1 MKIKL
6 DKEKLNELINEYYEE
21 TRYKIKDMEIGVE
34 KWRNKNGMG
43 YRPRVDIVRRLKS
56 ELVFG
61 EAEETLYVDDIAKI
75 IAIQLRKK
83 GYEVEEFKFN
93 CDEKNF
99 EIDVT
104 AKEKN
109 KGEMNVKNLK
119 MYEKCLIVV
128 DMVNGFVRDGVLHD
142 EKIADIIPRQIELI
156 KEAKNAG
163 KLIVFIKDTHEE
175 NAVEFERFGNTKHCV
190 KGNFEADV
198 VDELKE
204 YEKDGIAIPKNSTCF
219 MEAPLFRELMEREI
233 NMNDFDI
240 VGCCTDICVVNGA
253 IALANYLDQQ
263 NRKHVI
269 RVHEDAIA
277 TYAENDRKEY
287 VDAAKLL
294 MKQQGIQL
302 VKKGR

>member
-1 MKIKL
+1 MKI

-119 MYEKCLIVV
+119 MYEGCLIVV
-128 DMVNGFVRDGVLHD
+128 DMVNGFVREGVLHD
-142 EKIADIIPRQIELI
+142 PNIAKIIPRQIELI

-219 MEAPLFRELMEREI
+219 MEAPLFRELMAKQLL
-233 NMNDFDI
+233 MNEFDI

-253 IALANYLDQQ
+253 IALANYLDQN
-263 NRKHVI
+263 NRKHEI

>member
-1 MKIKL
+1 MKI

-109 KGEMNVKNLK
+109 KGVIDVKNLK
-119 MYEKCLIVV
+119 MYEGCLIVV
-128 DMVNGFVRDGVLHD
+128 DMVNGFVREGVLHD
-142 EKIADIIPRQIELI
+142 PNIAKIIPRQIELI

>member
-1 MKIKL
+1 MKIEL

-104 AKEKN
+104 TKEKN
-109 KGEMNVKNLK
+109 KGVIDVKNLK
-119 MYEKCLIVV
+119 MYEGCLIVV
-128 DMVNGFVRDGVLHD
+128 DMVNGFVREGVLHD
-142 EKIADIIPRQIELI
+142 PNIAKIIPRQIELI

-253 IALANYLDQQ
+253 IALANYLDQN

>member
-1 MKIKL
+1 MKI

-34 KWRNKNGMG
+34 KWTNKNGMG

-109 KGEMNVKNLK
+109 KGVIDVKNLK
-119 MYEKCLIVV
+119 MYEGCLIVV
-128 DMVNGFVRDGVLHD
+128 DMVNGFVREGVLHD
-142 EKIADIIPRQIELI
+142 PNIAKIIPRQIELI

-204 YEKDGIAIPKNSTCF
+204 FEKDGIAIPKNSTCF
-219 MEAPLFRELMEREI
+219 MEAPLFRELMAKQLL
-233 NMNDFDI
+233 MNEFDI

-253 IALANYLDQQ
+253 IALANYLDQN

>member
-1 MKIKL
+1 MKI

-109 KGEMNVKNLK
+109 KGVIDVKNLK
-119 MYEKCLIVV
+119 MYEGCLIVV
-128 DMVNGFVRDGVLHD
+128 DMVNGFVREGVLHD
-142 EKIADIIPRQIELI
+142 PNIAKIIPRQIELI

-253 IALANYLDQQ
+253 IALANYLDQN

>member
-1 MKIKL
+1 MKL
-6 DKEKLNELINEYYEE
+6 DKEKLNELITEYYKEM
-21 TRYKIKDMEIGVE
+21 RYQIKNMEIGVE
-34 KWRNKNGMG
+34 KWTNKNGMG
-43 YRPRVDIVRRLKS
+43 YRPRVDIERQLKS
-56 ELVFG
+56 ELVYAV
-61 EAEETLYVDDIAKI
+61 AEETLYVDDIAKI

-109 KGEMNVKNLK
+109 KGVIDVKNLK
-119 MYEKCLIVV
+119 MYEGCLIVV
-128 DMVNGFVRDGVLHD
+128 DMVNGFVREGVLHD

-190 KGNFEADV
+190 KGENEADL

-219 MEAPLFRELMEREI
+219 MEAPLFRELMKREI
-233 NMNDFDI
+233 YMNEFDI

-263 NRKHVI
+263 NRKHEI

-277 TYAENDRKEY
+277 TYNEDNRKEY

-294 MKQQGIQL
+294 MEQQGIQL

>member
-1 MKIKL
+1 MKI

-21 TRYKIKDMEIGVE
+21 TRYKIKDMEIVVE

-83 GYEVEEFKFN
+83 GYEVEEFKFY

-109 KGEMNVKNLK
+109 KGVIDVKNLK
-119 MYEKCLIVV
+119 MYEGCLIVV
-128 DMVNGFVRDGVLHD
+128 DMVNGFVREGVLHD
-142 EKIADIIPRQIELI
+142 PNIAKIIPRQIELI

-253 IALANYLDQQ
+253 IALANYLDQN

-277 TYAENDRKEY
+277 TYAEDNRKEY

>member
-1 MKIKL
+1 MEIKL

-119 MYEKCLIVV
+119 MYEGCLIVV
-128 DMVNGFVRDGVLHD
+128 DMVNGFVREGVLHD
-142 EKIADIIPRQIELI
+142 PNIAKIIPRQIELI

-253 IALANYLDQQ
+253 IALANYLDQN

-277 TYAENDRKEY
+277 TYAEDNRKEY

>member
-1 MKIKL
+1 MKI

-109 KGEMNVKNLK
+109 KGVIDVKNLK
-119 MYEKCLIVV
+119 MYEGCLIVV
-128 DMVNGFVRDGVLHD
+128 DMVNGFVREGVLHD
-142 EKIADIIPRQIELI
+142 PNIAKIIPRQIELI

-190 KGNFEADV
+190 KGNFEADL

-204 YEKDGIAIPKNSTCF
+204 FEKDGIAIPKNSTCF
-219 MEAPLFRELMEREI
+219 MEAPLFRELMAKQLL
-233 NMNDFDI
+233 MNEFDI

-253 IALANYLDQQ
+253 IALANYLDQN

-277 TYAENDRKEY
+277 TYAEDNRGEY

>member
-1 MKIKL
+1 MEIKL

-119 MYEKCLIVV
+119 MYEGCLIVV
-128 DMVNGFVRDGVLHD
+128 DMVNGFVREGVLHD
-142 EKIADIIPRQIELI
+142 PNIAKIIPRQIELI

-219 MEAPLFRELMEREI
+219 MEAPVFRFLMDVQKEI
-233 NMNDFDI
+233 KEFDI

-253 IALANYLDQQ
+253 IALANYLDQN

-277 TYAENDRKEY
+277 TYAEDNRKEY

>member
-1 MKIKL
+1 MKI

-83 GYEVEEFKFN
+83 GYEVEEFKFY

-109 KGEMNVKNLK
+109 KGVIDVKNLK
-119 MYEKCLIVV
+119 MYEGCLIVV
-128 DMVNGFVRDGVLHD
+128 DMVNGFVREGVLHD
-142 EKIADIIPRQIELI
+142 PNIAKIIPRQIELI

-253 IALANYLDQQ
+253 IALANYLDQN

-277 TYAENDRKEY
+277 TYAEDNRKEY

>member
-1 MKIKL
+1 MKI

-61 EAEETLYVDDIAKI
+61 EVEETLYVDDIAKI

-109 KGEMNVKNLK
+109 KGVIDVKNLK
-119 MYEKCLIVV
+119 MYEGCLIVV
-128 DMVNGFVRDGVLHD
+128 DMVNGFVREGVLHD
-142 EKIADIIPRQIELI
+142 PNIAKIIPRQIELI

-219 MEAPLFRELMEREI
+219 MEAPLFRELMAKQLL
-233 NMNDFDI
+233 MNEFDI

>member
-1 MKIKL
+1 MKI

-109 KGEMNVKNLK
+109 KGVIDVKNLK
-119 MYEKCLIVV
+119 MYEGCLIVV
-128 DMVNGFVRDGVLHD
+128 DMVNGFVREGVLHD
-142 EKIADIIPRQIELI
+142 PNIAKIIPRQIELI
-156 KEAKNAG
+156 KEAKHEG
-163 KLIVFIKDTHEE
+163 KLIVFIKDTHDKD
-175 NAVEFERFGNTKHCV
+175 AVEFERFGNTKHCV
-190 KGNFEADV
+190 KGENEADL

-219 MEAPLFRELMEREI
+219 MEAPLFRKLMEREI

-253 IALANYLDQQ
+253 IALANYLDQN

-277 TYAENDRKEY
+277 TYNEANRKEY